1 MLTTKQVREITKKL
15 DDIIKE
21 YKLEQKEK
29 KQFKKR
35 DWKTYEQTLANRIKY
50 AIQNLDE
57 YIEKAISTLK
67 IIPKNS
73 QGRPSKLTLKQKVQ
87 LLLIK
92 AIVGKSNRG
101 MSSMLTLFSL
111 LTNVDVSYKTIER
124 LYSDQE
130 LILAINNLHMLLLK
144 EKEIKNVDS
153 SGDGTG
159 YSLTIKEHYASYAQ
173 KLKEKAKISTKKMKI
188 VYTFTLMD
196 LKTRMYIAYGTSY
209 YSEKDAY
216 YQAIKQL
223 KENQISVK
231 SIRLDRYYSVQKCVK
246 ELSKLGIEKFL
257 LIPKKNAT
265 IKGTQKWKQMLKFF
279 VENTKDYLKDYFQR
293 NQSESGFSEDKKRF
307 GWKIAQKREDRANT
321 AIFSTII
328 WHNLFWI
335 NN

>member
-101 MSSMLTLFSL
+101 MSSMLMLFSL

-130 LILAINNLHMLLLK
+130 LILVINNLHMLLLK

-153 SGDGTG
+153 SGDGT
-159 YSLTIKEHYASYAQ
+159 
-173 KLKEKAKISTKKMKI
+173 
-188 VYTFTLMD
+188 
-196 LKTRMYIAYGTSY
+196 
-209 YSEKDAY
+209 
-216 YQAIKQL
+216 
-223 KENQISVK
+223 
-231 SIRLDRYYSVQKCVK
+231 
-246 ELSKLGIEKFL
+246 
-257 LIPKKNAT
+257 
-265 IKGTQKWKQMLKFF
+265 
-279 VENTKDYLKDYFQR
+279 
-293 NQSESGFSEDKKRF
+293 
-307 GWKIAQKREDRANT
+307 
-321 AIFSTII
+321 
-328 WHNLFWI
+328 
-335 NN
+335 